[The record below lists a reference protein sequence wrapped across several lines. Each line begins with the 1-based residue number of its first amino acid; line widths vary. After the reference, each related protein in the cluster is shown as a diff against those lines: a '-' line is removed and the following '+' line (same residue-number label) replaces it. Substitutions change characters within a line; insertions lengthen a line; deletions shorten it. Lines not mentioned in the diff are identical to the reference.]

1 LVAGAKSAVFA
12 ELILTRRAK
21 QGHDVVVPMLNP

>member
-1 LVAGAKSAVFA
+1 MVLTKKKNKKY

-21 QGHDVVVPMLNP
+21 S